1 MSLLTEQ
8 LSSAAQNQLAK
19 QIAVFQAW
27 SQLAFGG
34 LEKLIALNFNTA
46 KQSLENAN
54 SVTHDLLAATQAQEL
69 LHLGR
74 SQAQPQFEKILSY
87 GRELAAISIDTRTEL
102 WQIVSKQSTAEIV
115 ATVAVATP
123 ALKAA
128 PAEVTKPVVTK
139 PVVTKPVVTKPAV
152 KKLAAKPIAAT
163 KQLTLLAEPEVK
175 PAKAPAKPKA
185 VAKVAEK
192 PVAKVAAKAPAAKA
206 EVKPAVAKPSEVKPE
221 TAKPVVAKSS
231 KAAKTEA
238 AKKPLKTSTTTVE
251 AAPAPV
257 PVVTPAE
264 PLPAATTST
273 IEKTLDKKTT
283 PAKKPAAKTEATETT
298 AATKAATKADSKP
311 ADSKPAASTEK
322 KSAVKFPFPAT
333 PNLKKAPGFPANN
346 GKPAYK
352 AKSSAATGAKKPVRQ

>member
-54 SVTHDLLAATQAQEL
+54 SVTHELLAATQAQQL
-69 LHLGR
+69 LDLGR

-87 GRELAAISIDTRTEL
+87 GRELASINSDTRAGL
-102 WQIVSKQSTAEIV
+102 WQIVSKQDTAEAVVPAIV
-115 ATVAVATP
+115 TKAAIATVS
-123 ALKAA
+123 
-128 PAEVTKPVVTK
+128 VVT
-139 PVVTKPVVTKPAV
+139 PAV
-152 KKLAAKPIAAT
+152 KAASVAATKPLVKKIAAKPIAAT
-163 KQLTLLAEPEVK
+163 KQLTLLTEPEVK
-175 PAKAPAKPKA
+175 PAKAPAKPKS
-185 VAKVAEK
+185 VAKMADK
-192 PVAKVAAKAPAAKA
+192 PAAKVAAKAPAVKT
-206 EVKPAVAKPSEVKPE
+206 EVKPVEVKP
-221 TAKPVVAKSS
+221 TVIKPEAIKPIATKSS
-231 KAAKTEA
+231 KPAKTEA
-238 AKKPLKTSTTTVE
+238 AKKPLKTSTIVE
-251 AAPAPV
+251 TAPAAPV
-257 PVVTPAE
+257 PVITPTV
-264 PLPAATTST
+264 PATTTST

-283 PAKKPAAKTEATETT
+283 PAKKPAAKAEAPDT
-298 AATKAATKADSKP
+298 AVSIK

-333 PNLKKAPGFPANN
+333 PNLKKGPGFPANN
-346 GKPAYK
+346 GKPSYK

>member
-34 LEKLIALNFNTA
+34 LEKLITLNFNTA

-54 SVTHDLLAATQAQEL
+54 SVTHELFAVKQAQEL
-69 LHLGR
+69 LDLSR
-74 SQAQPQFEKILSY
+74 SQAQPQLEKILSY

-102 WQIVSKQSTAEIV
+102 WQIVSKQGNAEIV
-115 ATVAVATP
+115 ATVAIAKP

-128 PAEVTKPVVTK
+128 PAAVTKPVVTK
-139 PVVTKPVVTKPAV
+139 PVVAKPAVTKPAV
-152 KKLAAKPIAAT
+152 KKLAAKPIEAT

-175 PAKAPAKPKA
+175 NAKTPAKPKA

-192 PVAKVAAKAPAAKA
+192 PVAKVAAKPAAKA
-206 EVKPAVAKPSEVKPE
+206 PATKTVI
-221 TAKPVVAKSS
+221 KPVP
-231 KAAKTEA
+231 AKTEA
-238 AKKPLKTSTTTVE
+238 VKKPAKTTAAAVE
-251 AAPAPV
+251 ATPAAPV
-257 PVVTPAE
+257 PVITPAE
-264 PLPAATTST
+264 PLPAATTAV
-273 IEKTLDKKTT
+273 IEKTLEKKTS
-283 PAKKPAAKTEATETT
+283 PAKKPAAKTEA
-298 AATKAATKADSKP
+298 ADSATPVKT
-311 ADSKPAASTEK
+311 DSAPAASTEK

-333 PNLKKAPGFPANN
+333 SNLKKAPGFPANN

>member
-34 LEKLIALNFNTA
+34 LEKLITLNFNTA

-54 SVTHDLLAATQAQEL
+54 SVTHELFAVKQAQEL
-69 LHLGR
+69 LDLSR
-74 SQAQPQFEKILSY
+74 SQAQPQLEKILSY

-102 WQIVSKQSTAEIV
+102 WQIVSKQGNAEIV
-115 ATVAVATP
+115 ATVAIAKP

-128 PAEVTKPVVTK
+128 PAAVTKPVVTK
-139 PVVTKPVVTKPAV
+139 PVVAKPAVTKPAVTKPVVAKPAVTKPAV

-175 PAKAPAKPKA
+175 TAKTPAKPKA

-192 PVAKVAAKAPAAKA
+192 PVAKVAAKPAAKA
-206 EVKPAVAKPSEVKPE
+206 PATKTVI
-221 TAKPVVAKSS
+221 KPVP
-231 KAAKTEA
+231 AKTEA
-238 AKKPLKTSTTTVE
+238 VKKPVKTTAAAAVE
-251 AAPAPV
+251 ATPAAPV
-257 PVVTPAE
+257 PVITPAE
-264 PLPAATTST
+264 PLPAATTAV
-273 IEKTLDKKTT
+273 IEKTLEKKTS
-283 PAKKPAAKTEATETT
+283 PAKKPAAKTEA
-298 AATKAATKADSKP
+298 ADSATPVKT
-311 ADSKPAASTEK
+311 DSAPAASTEK

-333 PNLKKAPGFPANN
+333 SNLKKAPGFPANN

>member
-34 LEKLIALNFNTA
+34 LEKLITLNFNTA

-54 SVTHDLLAATQAQEL
+54 SVTHELFAVKQAQEL
-69 LHLGR
+69 LDLSR
-74 SQAQPQFEKILSY
+74 SQAQPQLEKILSY

-102 WQIVSKQSTAEIV
+102 WQIVSKQGAAEIV
-115 ATVAVATP
+115 TTVAVATP

-128 PAEVTKPVVTK
+128 PAAVTKPVVTK
-139 PVVTKPVVTKPAV
+139 PAVTKPAV

-185 VAKVAEK
+185 VANKVAEK
-192 PVAKVAAKAPAAKA
+192 PVAKVAAKAD
-206 EVKPAVAKPSEVKPE
+206 VKPAVAKPSEVKPE
-221 TAKPVVAKSS
+221 TAKPAVAKSS

-251 AAPAPV
+251 AAPAPL

-283 PAKKPAAKTEATETT
+283 PARKPAAKTEATETT
-298 AATKAATKADSKP
+298 AATKVATKADNKP

-333 PNLKKAPGFPANN
+333 SNLKKAPGFPANN

>member
-27 SQLAFGG
+27 SHLAFGG

-54 SVTHDLLAATQAQEL
+54 SVTHELFAVKQAQEL
-69 LHLGR
+69 LDLSR

-102 WQIVSKQSTAEIV
+102 WQIVSKQGAAEIV
-115 ATVAVATP
+115 TTVSVATP

-128 PAEVTKPVVTK
+128 PAEVTKSVVTK
-139 PVVTKPVVTKPAV
+139 PAVTKPAV

-175 PAKAPAKPKA
+175 TAKAPAKPKA

-192 PVAKVAAKAPAAKA
+192 PVAKVADKAPAAKA

-283 PAKKPAAKTEATETT
+283 PAKKPAIKTEATETT
-298 AATKAATKADSKP
+298 AATKAATKADNKA
-311 ADSKPAASTEK
+311 ADGKPAASTEK

>member
-54 SVTHDLLAATQAQEL
+54 SVTHELFAVKQAQEL
-69 LHLGR
+69 LDLSR
-74 SQAQPQFEKILSY
+74 SQAQPQLEKILSY
-87 GRELAAISIDTRTEL
+87 GRELASISSDTWAEL
-102 WQIVSKQSTAEIV
+102 WQIVSKQGTVA
-115 ATVAVATP
+115 ATVTVAATTVATP
-123 ALKAA
+123 APKAI
-128 PAEVTKPVVTK
+128 PASAA
-139 PVVTKPVVTKPAV
+139 KPAA

-163 KQLTLLAEPEVK
+163 KQLTLLVEPEARA
-175 PAKAPAKPKA
+175 AKAPAKAKT

-192 PVAKVAAKAPAAKA
+192 PVAKVAAKPAAKA
-206 EVKPAVAKPSEVKPE
+206 PLAKAEIKPAS
-221 TAKPVVAKSS
+221 
-231 KAAKTEA
+231 AKTEA
-238 AKKPLKTSTTTVE
+238 AKKPLKTSATTVE
-251 AAPAPV
+251 VAPAAPATPV
-257 PVVTPAE
+257 PVITPVA
-264 PLPAATTST
+264 PLPAATITT
-273 IEKTLDKKTT
+273 IEKTLEKKTT
-283 PAKKPAAKTEATETT
+283 PAKKPAAKAVTPDSAEVT
-298 AATKAATKADSKP
+298 A